1 MPDRNEEYYL
11 EDVVFQ
17 VSDYVQIDSSQ
28 LFIMPYEVED
38 QLFKVHRRLFVKLSL
53 VFHDMFIRAEADG
66 LTDTQPLV
74 LRGVEKKD
82 FIPLL
87 RCLYPMQ
94 FPANSNFSLTLEEWQ
109 SVLKLASLYDM
120 VDVKTLVIEEMEP
133 LLINLPSLQIHLA
146 KTYNIQKWLAPA
158 LYRLTQRAK
167 PLDEEDARLVG
178 LSDSLKICALREK
191 LRRCEKYGAGIRSG
205 GFGLKE
211 IGHAFDIRDS
221 DLLSSL
227 KLKSEGGE
235 RVDSDQSRPNA
246 PIVVARPNR
255 PKRKPAEPE
264 AEVAVQRARHARSLA
279 HKAVAHHGQAI
290 YHVSGQIALRK
301 PLDGLEKLP
310 TPTLWRDH
318 CTCWPP
324 FLNTARKPPQSAAT
338 GYSKTIRSSPSTYP
352 RAPSPRTALNPI
364 I

>member
-11 EDVVFQ
+11 EDIVFQ
-17 VSDYVQIDSSQ
+17 
-28 LFIMPYEVED
+28 VED

-53 VFHDMFIRAEADG
+53 VFHDMFIRAETDG
-66 LTDTQPLV
+66 LTEAQPLV

-94 FPANSNFSLTLEEWQ
+94 FPVNPNFSLTLEEWQ

-120 VDVKTLVIEEMEP
+120 VDVKTLVIEKMEP

-221 DLLSSL
+221 DLLSSVL
-227 KLKSEGGE
+227 GCE
-235 RVDSDQSRPNA
+235 QNW
-246 PIVVARPNR
+246 
-255 PKRKPAEPE
+255 
-264 AEVAVQRARHARSLA
+264 
-279 HKAVAHHGQAI
+279 
-290 YHVSGQIALRK
+290 QIPLRK
-301 PLDGLEKLP
+301 PVDGLEKLLS
-310 TPTLWRDH
+310 LWRDH
-318 CTCWPP
+318 CR
-324 FLNTARKPPQSAAT
+324 FYALYFFGKGSSFHMPQCPVHQLSE
-338 GYSKTIRSSPSTYP
+338 
-352 RAPSPRTALNPI
+352 
-364 I
+364 